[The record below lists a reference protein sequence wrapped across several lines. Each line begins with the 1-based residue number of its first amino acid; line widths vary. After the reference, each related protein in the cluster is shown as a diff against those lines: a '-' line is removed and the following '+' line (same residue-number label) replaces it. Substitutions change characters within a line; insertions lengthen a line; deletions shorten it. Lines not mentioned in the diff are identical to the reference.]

1 VGTLLEALLVAV
13 SGDSQQNPPQL
24 KLLKLKLRRLQG
36 KSEFVGTLLLAALL
50 TAVKGDSQQEPPP
63 AEAEAPFQE

>member
-1 VGTLLEALLVAV
+1 MGTLLEALLVAV

-36 KSEFVGTLLLAALL
+36 KSEFVGTLLAALL